1 MTPLLLDGRK
11 ASQALLES
19 LKKDVASLNPS
30 LTVVQVGDD
39 PASTSYIAQKMKSCD
54 TVGMRHEHRHLPA
67 DTTLEDLFAVIE
79 ELNTNPDVTGFI
91 VQLPLPVHL
100 SQYVPQVIRAINPMK
115 DVDGFC
121 AYNLGKMFLSKEF
134 EHLPPATPSGVMQL
148 LAFYDI
154 EIEGKDVVVVGHSN
168 TVGKPL
174 STMFLNRNATV
185 TTCHIHT
192 KDLARHTREADILAV
207 AVGKPGLISADMV
220 KEGAVVVDI
229 GITKTESG
237 LKGDV
242 DFDSV
247 SQKASAI
254 TPVPG
259 GVGPMTV
266 ASLIRNCVRAKQRQ
280 LESEKS
286 ENSF

>member
-19 LKKDVASLNPS
+19 LKADVAALNPS

-39 PASTSYIAQKMKSCD
+39 PASTSYIAQKIKSCAA
-54 TVGMRHEHRHLPA
+54 VGMRHEHRHLPA
-67 DTTLEDLFAVIE
+67 DTSLEDLFTVIQ
-79 ELNTNPDVTGFI
+79 ELNDNTDVTGFI
-91 VQLPLPVHL
+91 VQLPLPKHL
-100 SQYVPQVIRAINPMK
+100 SEYVPQVIRSINPMK

-148 LAFYDI
+148 LEYYNI
-154 EIEGKDVVVVGHSN
+154 PIEGKDVVVVGHSN

-174 STMFLNRNATV
+174 GTMFLNRNATV

-220 KEGAVVVDI
+220 KEGAVVIDI
-229 GITKTESG
+229 GITKTEEG

-242 DFDSV
+242 HFEEV
-247 SQKASAI
+247 QKKASAI

-280 LESEKS
+280 MEKG
-286 ENSF
+286 NTF